1 MASNDYSNVLVNM
14 KNQEKGVA
22 GLRREKKM

>member
-14 KNQEKGVA
+14 KNQEKGVG